1 MAKKIL
7 YIYGG
12 LYNLN
17 GMSAMITQKVNYLA
31 DYTGYEMYIVLTEHP
46 ERPWSYKLSDKV
58 HVKYLEVNFDDL
70 DTMPFYKKVIC
81 YFYKLRKAKKLLT
94 DYMMSLR
101 PDITVSITR
110 REINFIN
117 QIQDGSKKIAEIHF
131 ARTYYRQFKKDYF
144 PDFINQWISRTW
156 MSSLIKHLKLLDKF
170 VVLTEEDS
178 HNWPE
183 LNNVVVIPNFV
194 SEIPSEK
201 TDCLPKRVI
210 AVGRYSWQKGFD
222 LLIAAWEIVF
232 QSHNDWLLDIFGG
245 GDYGNFQKLADS
257 KGLSAVVHCHPAVSN
272 IFEEYQKSGLFVLS
286 SRFEGFGLVIVEAMG
301 VGLPVVA
308 FSCPCGPN
316 DLIQDGYNGLL
327 VENGNVKE
335 LAEKIITLMD
345 NEELR
350 CNMGKNAIP
359 SAAFYTKERIMQQW
373 IKLFDEL

>member
-31 DYTGYEMYIVLTEHP
+31 DYADYEMYIVLTEHP
-46 ERPWSYKLSDKV
+46 EKPWLYQLSDKV
-58 HVKYLEVNFDDL
+58 HVKYLKVNFDDL

-81 YFYKLRKAKKLLT
+81 YFYKLRKARKLLT
-94 DYMMSLR
+94 DYMMCLR
-101 PDITVSITR
+101 PDVTISITR

-131 ARTYYRQFKKDYF
+131 ARTYYRQFKKEYL
-144 PDFINQWISRTW
+144 PDFINQWISRIW
-156 MSSLIKHLKLLDKF
+156 MSSLIKQLKLLDKF

-194 SEIPSEK
+194 SKIPSEK

-222 LLIAAWEIVF
+222 LLISAWEIVF
-232 QSHNDWLLDIFGG
+232 QSHNDWILDIYGG
-245 GDYGNFQKLADS
+245 GDYGRFQKLADS

-286 SRFEGFGLVIVEAMG
+286 SRFEGFGLVLVEAMG
-301 VGLPVVA
+301 AGLPAVSFA
-308 FSCPCGPN
+308 CPCGPR
-316 DLIQDGYNGLL
+316 DIVEDGKSGIL
-327 VENGNVKE
+327 VESGNVNQ
-335 LAEKIITLMD
+335 LADGICSLIE
-345 NEELR
+345 NEGLR
-350 CNMGKNAIP
+350 KSMGTEAVKRANN
-359 SAAFYTKERIMQQW
+359 FTKEGIMPKW
-373 IKLFDEL
+373 ISLFESL